1 MDNHIITILQKFEK
15 PDASFLKDK
24 DCLIC
29 LESLDDLESNKFVQ
43 LPCKCSN
50 SVYHI
55 DCIVKLIN
63 SGDDKNFCPHCKT
76 KYEIP
81 LKIQVTMNQIVPYTE
96 INTTNQLPNLA
107 QINQEIR
114 NQQITKFTEILIIH
128 SLSNSV
134 MNVINVIATRVC
146 VDYDTS
152 IELQGLMLIY
162 FFKIFFNYSIF
173 VYSKNSIQKI
183 EDCLIY
189 SYAFQLILFGFFIYM
204 LNKIKNDSKT
214 TVIIINN
221 VLFSFADFVYRKSIE
236 NKMINTVNVIG

>member
-15 PDASFLKDK
+15 PDTTFLKDK
-24 DCLIC
+24 ECLIC

-81 LKIQVTMNQIVPYTE
+81 LKIQVARNQIVPYTE
-96 INTTNQLPNLA
+96 INTNQLPNLA

-114 NQQITKFTEILIIH
+114 NVQITKFTEILIIH
-128 SLSNSV
+128 GLSNSV
-134 MNVINVIATRVC
+134 MNLINIIATRVC
-146 VDYDTS
+146 VDYDSST
-152 IELQGLMLIY
+152 ELQVLMLIY
-162 FFKIFFNYSIF
+162 FFKLFFNYSIF

-189 SYAFQLILFGFFIYM
+189 SYAFQVILFGFFIYM

-221 VLFSFADFVYRKSIE
+221 VLFSFADFVYRKIIE
-236 NKMINTVNVIG
+236 NKMINTVNVV

>member
-1 MDNHIITILQKFEK
+1 MDNHIISILQKFEK
-15 PDASFLKDK
+15 PDNNFLKDK
-24 DCLIC
+24 ECLIC
-29 LESLDDLESNKFVQ
+29 LESFDLESNKFVQ

-81 LKIQVTMNQIVPYTE
+81 LKIQVARNQIVPYTE
-96 INTTNQLPNLA
+96 INTNQLPNLA

-114 NQQITKFTEILIIH
+114 NVQITKFTEILIIH
-128 SLSNSV
+128 GLSNSV
-134 MNVINVIATRVC
+134 MNLINIIATRVC
-146 VDYDTS
+146 VDYDSST
-152 IELQGLMLIY
+152 ELQVLMLIY
-162 FFKIFFNYSIF
+162 FFKLFFNYSIF

-189 SYAFQLILFGFFIYM
+189 SYAFQVILFGFFIYM

-236 NKMINTVNVIG
+236 NKMINTVNVV

>member
-15 PDASFLKDK
+15 PDTTFLKDK
-24 DCLIC
+24 ECLIC

-81 LKIQVTMNQIVPYTE
+81 LKIQVARNQIVPYTE
-96 INTTNQLPNLA
+96 INTNQLPNQS

-128 SLSNSV
+128 GLSNSV
-134 MNVINVIATRVC
+134 MNLINIIATRVC
-146 VDYDTS
+146 VDYDSST
-152 IELQGLMLIY
+152 ELQVLMLIY
-162 FFKIFFNYSIF
+162 FFKLFFNYSIF

-189 SYAFQLILFGFFIYM
+189 SYAFQVILFGFFIYM

-221 VLFSFADFVYRKSIE
+221 VLFSFADFVYRKIIE
-236 NKMINTVNVIG
+236 NKMINTVNVV